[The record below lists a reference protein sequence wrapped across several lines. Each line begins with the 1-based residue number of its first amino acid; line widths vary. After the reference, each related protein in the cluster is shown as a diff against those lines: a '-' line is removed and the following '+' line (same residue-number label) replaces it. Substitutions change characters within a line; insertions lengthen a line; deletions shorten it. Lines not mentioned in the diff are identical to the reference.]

1 MDEAEAEAV
10 ELEIDGNLGKR
21 CVRHLSGDYEDS
33 EEALRQMPA
42 TSRSDS
48 SPIHRIV
55 RAAFSAVCRMRWY
68 LTSSIISCFSA
79 LLLAC
84 L

>member
-1 MDEAEAEAV
+1 MK
-10 ELEIDGNLGKR
+10 LRRKQLNFEIDENLGKR

-55 RAAFSAVCRMRWY
+55 RAAFCAVCRVQWY
-68 LTSSIISCFSA
+68 LISSIISCFSA